1 MFKKPP
7 IGLFVT
13 GTDTEV
19 GKTYVGALIVKSLVD
34 AGYRVGVY
42 KPSASDCVHDG
53 QELVSEDAV
62 ALWEAAGRP
71 LTLDDV
77 CPQRFRAPLAPH
89 LSARAEGRHMDVDLL
104 RNGISRWE
112 GQCDLIVVEGS
123 GGLMSPISDDE
134 YVADLAFDFGY
145 PVVVVAPNV
154 LGVINQTL
162 QTLITAACFR
172 GGIPVG
178 GVVLNNP
185 QVFEGDRSI
194 PTNPQEIEARIQVPL
209 LGRVDYEASQFSET
223 IDWYQL
229 ATQSAPDQVSSIE
242 DSSS

>member
-1 MFKKPP
+1 MSDIK
-7 IGLFVT
+7 L
-13 GTDTEV
+13 EV
-19 GKTYVGALIVKSLVD
+19 GGHGQARIQYGADGRGLVFEPEELE
-34 AGYRVGVY
+34 ARE
-42 KPSASDCVHDG
+42 
-53 QELVSEDAV
+53 ELVSEDAV

-145 PVVVVAPNV
+145 PVVVVAPNK
-154 LGVINQTL
+154 
-162 QTLITAACFR
+162 
-172 GGIPVG
+172 
-178 GVVLNNP
+178 
-185 QVFEGDRSI
+185 SM
-194 PTNPQEIEARIQVPL
+194 
-209 LGRVDYEASQFSET
+209 
-223 IDWYQL
+223 
-229 ATQSAPDQVSSIE
+229 
-242 DSSS
+242 